1 MTRRMS
7 DAHRVKLITARRVAE
22 AVTLVVNELPQGE
35 GAPGHALYSALI
47 AYVSVNEFE
56 SMMARPGFRRQGPAR
71 GRPLLPRGGS
81 VRCRSRHP
89 LLPVRQS
96 FWQ

>member
-56 SMMARPGFRRQGPAR
+56 SMMRGLVFAGKVRREGDLYYPAAEA
-71 GRPLLPRGGS
+71 
-81 VRCRSRHP
+81 
-89 LLPVRQS
+89 
-96 FWQ
+96 